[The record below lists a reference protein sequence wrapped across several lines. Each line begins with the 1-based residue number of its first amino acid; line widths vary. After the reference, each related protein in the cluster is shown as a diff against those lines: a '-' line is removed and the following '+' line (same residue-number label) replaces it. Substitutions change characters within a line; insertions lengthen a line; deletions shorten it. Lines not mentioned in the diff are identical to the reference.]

1 MEKKTDNFS
10 PEDIRRIAN
19 TPAAQQLLDLIRRT
33 DASALSEAMQQ
44 ASAGN
49 YKQAKDALASLL
61 SNEKVRA
68 LIEQMG
74 DVKDG

>member
-19 TPAAQQLLDLIRRT
+19 TPAAQQLLDLLRHT
-33 DASALSEAMQQ
+33 DATALSEAMQQ

-49 YKQAKDALASLL
+49 YAQAKNALASLL
-61 SNEKVRA
+61 SNEKVRT
-68 LIEQMG
+68 LVEQMG
-74 DVKDG
+74 DGKDG